1 MGFEVPD
8 IAIFQGRWFCEDEV
22 AFNYIRWSPWK
33 NIQEWEY
40 KEMIHHIRKGA
51 KYQVRILKQVHIEGF
66 GVTDDTE
73 RNPGIWMINPG
84 L

>member
-8 IAIFQGRWFCEDEV
+8 IAIFQGRWFIEDEDTP
-22 AFNYIRWSPWK
+22 NYVRWSRWK
-33 NIQEWEY
+33 NIPEWEY
-40 KEMIHHIRKGA
+40 MEMIEHIKEGA

-73 RNPGIWMINPG
+73 RNPGIWINPG